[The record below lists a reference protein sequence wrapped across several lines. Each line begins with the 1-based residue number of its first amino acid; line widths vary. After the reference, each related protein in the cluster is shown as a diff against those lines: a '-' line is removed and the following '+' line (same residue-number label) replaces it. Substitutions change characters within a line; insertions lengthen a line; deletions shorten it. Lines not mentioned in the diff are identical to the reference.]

1 MQFGSEKLKPTRM
14 GEISVDGAET
24 TGRVCCGQAWGV
36 FAGVDQI
43 QSNGVVELG
52 SGVSMNLLS
61 VCVLHTS

>member
-1 MQFGSEKLKPTRM
+1 M
-14 GEISVDGAET
+14 GEISVDGAEM

-43 QSNGVVELG
+43 QCNVSHGVIEL
-52 SGVSMNLLS
+52 SAGVSMKSEVHLVC